1 MKKLLIF
8 AVLLLLP
15 LVASAKEIE
24 PLLAPDGALFSVR
37 TQLASETPG
46 VETAAS
52 QYLVLETRRGG
63 DITTQIIPAT
73 HRKGAHGSA
82 AMAYDAV
89 SKTLFVFWL
98 HDTGMTSSELLFASL
113 DAEGVWSEAT
123 AFGMPYNVRENLR
136 ITVTRKVFDDAEQKV
151 TSGLSVH
158 AVWWEFD
165 SQRVDG
171 LWSAQYAVLAIDN
184 GEVEDVDFFDLS
196 SLVQDEKTATPD
208 ENAETAEGESAADV
222 PADSPLRHPQL
233 FASAAQDSVIVL
245 FGDVATKKLHQVR
258 ITPIKANGRLRVPTG
273 RRELPGLPGPR
284 INVAANSTAGSIF
297 GDVDRIA
304 FYVRDGEKLHY
315 SILRDSAWS
324 DAQTI
329 NLDAQ
334 ITGPAAVDAIRRL
347 LNH

>member
-1 MKKLLIF
+1 MKRLLIY

-15 LVASAKEIE
+15 LFAGAREIE

-37 TQLASETPG
+37 TQLATETPDLDI
-46 VETAAS
+46 AAS
-52 QYLVLETRRGG
+52 QYLMLETRRGG
-63 DITTQIIPAT
+63 EITTQIIPAT
-73 HRKGAHGSA
+73 NSKGAHGSA
-82 AMAYDAV
+82 AMTYDAE

-113 DAEGVWSEAT
+113 DAEGTWSEAT
-123 AFGMPYNVRENLR
+123 AFGLPYNVRENLR
-136 ITVTRKVFDDAEQKV
+136 IAVTRKVLDKAEEKV
-151 TSGLSVH
+151 VPGLSVH

-171 LWSAQYAVLAIDN
+171 LWSAQYAVLAIEN
-184 GEVEDVDFFDLS
+184 GKVAEIDFVDLS
-196 SLVQDEKTATPD
+196 SLVHDEKGPRKEA
-208 ENAETAEGESAADV
+208 NSAEGDNVIDV

-233 FASAAQDSVIVL
+233 FPSATQDSVVVL
-245 FGDVATKKLHQVR
+245 FGDVSTKKFHQAR
-258 ITPIKANGRLRVPTG
+258 IAPIKAEGRLRVPTG
-273 RRELPGLPGPR
+273 RREVPGLPGPR
-284 INVAANSTAGSIF
+284 INVAANSSTGSIY

-304 FYVRDGEKLHY
+304 FYVREGEKLHY

-329 NLDAQ
+329 ALDAQ
-334 ITGPAAVDAIRRL
+334 ITGSAAVDAIRRL